1 MLNRKLIYLVFGVA
15 KNSGVNILSV
25 FKFILNTVV
34 FLLTKF
40 KKFLIK
46 IPTNSSKLI
55 SQFQ

>member
-34 FLLTKF
+34 FLLTKV
-40 KKFLIK
+40 K
-46 IPTNSSKLI
+46 I
-55 SQFQ
+55 F